1 MKTGKR
7 LTALFLA
14 LALLLTVAAPGW
26 VTTAHAATT
35 NVGKLSMTYINPLYE
50 DVVTEADLKK
60 PGRPVLYADNRDN
73 EYIYSPEAAGDLIR
87 DDLVNRDETIIVDV
101 FVPYTGDAQSDF
113 ENACQETLAW
123 AMIHTG
129 CGVEGDY
136 LQWQYG
142 GWSAGVEDYYL
153 SDDNYLCMS
162 IVFTMT
168 YYTTAA
174 QEAVV
179 TEKVNEVI
187 ASLDLTYADAYTKLK
202 AIYDYICA
210 NVTYDHKNLNDDSYK
225 LKHSAYAALIDGT
238 AVCQGYALLM
248 YRMALDL
255 GIDCRLIAGDGGGPH
270 GWNIAEIDGLY
281 YNLDSTWDAG
291 RSAYNY
297 FLVCPDNFTDHIRYE
312 EYDTPEFHEY
322 YPMADEDYFYCY
334 HEYDEGIVTVEPT
347 CDSIGW
353 KLCTC
358 TICGNTKEVT
368 IPVIDHIWNDGE
380 VQKEATCTE
389 DGSKKYTCT
398 VCGGMYFES
407 LPALGHDYETV
418 TVAPTCTEN
427 GTITNACTR
436 CNEGTTEV
444 IPATGHSHDD
454 GVVTQT
460 PTCTAEGVMTY
471 TCTVCGDSVTEAI
484 SKEPHNY
491 VNGSCTAC
499 GTSQITA
506 PSINYCYSQKQD
518 SMRVNWTQVAGADG
532 YELWRTATPDDD
544 TSWVRTKTIKDG
556 ATTNYTNQ
564 GLVEGTTYYY
574 KVRAFIG
581 ENEEERIYSE
591 FSAMDYMPAAVVF
604 DSSYS
609 NADFRIRLRWQ
620 EVSGAHGYQI
630 WRKDANNDWTIV
642 KTLGDKGNELTNN
655 QGATTVYSNTGL
667 EAGEA
672 YTYKMRAF
680 RITEDGRK
688 VFGTFSDEYVIAT
701 MPTAPTVQVE
711 SVKAGRANISWDVLN
726 AAGYQIWMA
735 DASGE
740 FKIVKS
746 LTDNTINT
754 YTKYDLVSGET
765 YTFKVRAYSEVA
777 GQKTFGS
784 YSDEVKITVK

>member
-26 VTTAHAATT
+26 ITTAHAATT
-35 NVGKLSMTYINPLYE
+35 DLGKLSMTYINPLYE

-60 PGRPVLYADNRDN
+60 PGHPVLYADNRDN

-113 ENACQETLAW
+113 ENACHETLAW

-210 NVTYDHKNLNDDSYK
+210 NVTYDYENLNDTSYK

-291 RSAYNY
+291 RSVYNY
-297 FLVCPDNFTDHIRYE
+297 FLVCPDNFTDHVRYE

-322 YPMADEDYFYCY
+322 YPMASENYVPTCAHSYTA
-334 HEYDEGIVTVEPT
+334 EVTV
-347 CDSIGW
+347 
-353 KLCTC
+353 
-358 TICGNTKEVT
+358 
-368 IPVIDHIWNDGE
+368 
-380 VQKEATCTE
+380 EATCTE
-389 DGSKKYTCT
+389 DG
-398 VCGGMYFES
+398 
-407 LPALGHDYETV
+407 
-418 TVAPTCTEN
+418 
-427 GTITNACTR
+427 
-436 CNEGTTEV
+436 V
-444 IPATGHSHDD
+444 I
-454 GVVTQT
+454 
-460 PTCTAEGVMTY
+460 TY
-471 TCTVCGDSVTEAI
+471 TCDKCGDFYTEVEPATEHMYVENGIAEEPSCISSGLLRYTCIYCGDSWYESI
-484 SKEPHNY
+484 GFGDHQFD
-491 VNGSCTAC
+491 GSTCTFC
-499 GTSQITA
+499 GTGLYAPTIT
-506 PSINYCYSQKQD
+506 SCYSIEQTSVKVTWTGQD
-518 SMRVNWTQVAGADG
+518 AADG
-532 YELWRTATPDDD
+532 YELWRTTTPDDED
-544 TSWVRTKTIKDG
+544 SWMLAKTITDG
-556 ATTNYTNQ
+556 KTNRYTNQ
-564 GLVEGTTYYY
+564 GLEKGVTYYY
-574 KVRAFIG
+574 RVRSYVVDINGVTIF
-581 ENEEERIYSE
+581 SE
-591 FSAMDYMPAAVVF
+591 FSEADYMPAAVVF
-604 DSSYS
+604 DGPYS
-609 NADFRIRLRWQ
+609 NATYRIRLRWNEIQ
-620 EVSGAHGYQI
+620 GAHGYQI
-630 WRKDANNDWTIV
+630 WGQNADGSWRIV
-642 KTLGDKGNELTNN
+642 KTIGDKGTVLT
-655 QGATTVYSNTGL
+655 QDMGSTTAYSNTGL
-667 EAGEA
+667 TAGDT

-680 RITEDGRK
+680 RITEDGRR
-688 VFGTFSDEYVIAT
+688 VFGAYSDEITVAVMPDAPVITGSSTKAT
-701 MPTAPTVQVE
+701 
-711 SVKAGRANISWDVLN
+711 RAQISWEAVN
-726 AAGYQIWMA
+726 GAAGYQIWMA

-740 FKIVKS
+740 YKIVKS
-746 LTDNTINT
+746 LTDGTIT
-754 YTKYDLVSGET
+754 SYTKYDLTSGET
-765 YTFKVRAYSEVA
+765 YTFKVRAYTEVD
-777 GQKTFGS
+777 GKKTFGA
-784 YSDEVKITVK
+784 YSNELAITVK